1 MKYGTEESQSN
12 NNPIRDLNVV
22 RDANQ
27 ARLMS
32 SNFININPI
41 KGLDIRSTF
50 SIDYMSKED
59 YTYYSTETTQSYKAS
74 ADGQAKHRKDKM
86 LNWQWDNTVSYK
98 TLIKE
103 KHRISAVLGANMSYY
118 SQNWNSLDV
127 KGFGN
132 DFFSYKAIAGFR
144 R

>member
-86 LNWQWDNTVSYK
+86 LNWQCF
-98 TLIKE
+98 E
-103 KHRISAVLGANMSYY
+103 ER
-118 SQNWNSLDV
+118 
-127 KGFGN
+127 
-132 DFFSYKAIAGFR
+132 GFR

>member
-1 MKYGTEESQSN
+1 
-12 NNPIRDLNVV
+12 
-22 RDANQ
+22 
-27 ARLMS
+27 
-32 SNFININPI
+32 
-41 KGLDIRSTF
+41 
-50 SIDYMSKED
+50 MSKED

-132 DFFSYKAIAGFR
+132 DFFSYKAIAGASKKEDFGVNSDFWTYLYGFCILACGICIR
-144 R
+144 